1 MEVANENHRLPNRA
15 ENRRQTRRRLHRLR
29 LPALEFPAISK
40 DGGSMKNRPRKPK
53 GVSMSTVRVVERIV
67 RLGSRAVRR
76 QFVAADRR
84 IFKMGGRCR
93 E

>member
-1 MEVANENHRLPNRA
+1 
-15 ENRRQTRRRLHRLR
+15 
-29 LPALEFPAISK
+29 
-40 DGGSMKNRPRKPK
+40 MKTRPRKPR
-53 GVSMSTVRVVERIV
+53 GISMSSIREIERIV

-84 IFKMGGRCR
+84 TFRNGGLRH

>member
-1 MEVANENHRLPNRA
+1 
-15 ENRRQTRRRLHRLR
+15 
-29 LPALEFPAISK
+29 
-40 DGGSMKNRPRKPK
+40 
-53 GVSMSTVRVVERIV
+53 MSSIREIERIV

-84 IFKMGGRCR
+84 TLRNGGLRH